1 MLQKVGDFFKKGSV
15 AGIMLAIISAALLIT
30 GKGLADR
37 FTLPGGSPH
46 AAEGAGIELDPQ
58 RARDALQN
66 EQNRL
71 QQSGVDLDAPGVP
84 ESTKQEVLE
93 RLIVAELIGLR
104 GLDLGY
110 RVSAARVQDAIRS
123 EPAFQ
128 VDGKYSESL
137 ALARLAQVGATPD
150 EYRQDIRRSLE
161 SQELARSI
169 GFGEFIT
176 PVEAGRRLAL
186 EGEQRE
192 LRYTI
197 FPTERFL
204 KAVSVTPAELQA
216 WYSKNGARFATR
228 ETIYCVH

>member
-71 QQSGVDLDAPGVP
+71 QQSGVDLEAPGVL

-93 RLIVAELIGLR
+93 RLIVAELIVLR
-104 GLDLGY
+104 GLDQGY
-110 RVSAARVQDAIRS
+110 RVSAARVQDSTIIICWNIYGNRNLCFRS
-123 EPAFQ
+123 KHLCIKVNTNFY
-128 VDGKYSESL
+128 DKY
-137 ALARLAQVGATPD
+137 
-150 EYRQDIRRSLE
+150 
-161 SQELARSI
+161 
-169 GFGEFIT
+169 
-176 PVEAGRRLAL
+176 
-186 EGEQRE
+186 
-192 LRYTI
+192 
-197 FPTERFL
+197 
-204 KAVSVTPAELQA
+204 
-216 WYSKNGARFATR
+216 
-228 ETIYCVH
+228 